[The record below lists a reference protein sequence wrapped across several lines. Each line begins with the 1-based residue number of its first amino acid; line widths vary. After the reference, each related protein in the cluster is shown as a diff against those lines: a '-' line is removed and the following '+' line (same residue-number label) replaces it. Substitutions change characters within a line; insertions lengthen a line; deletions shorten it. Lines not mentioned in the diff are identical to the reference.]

1 MWQCFGASPSRL
13 RHIRKHCYLVMLS
26 KLLQPCFSRVG
37 KLRSIV
43 FLKKYI
49 WETKKVPIIVF
60 EWAEQEVK
68 LPTKNVEHDPI
79 FTPDIPLYHSGLQN
93 KMAVQNCLTIY

>member
-1 MWQCFGASPSRL
+1 MFLKGWKTK
-13 RHIRKHCYLVMLS
+13 KHCLPKEIYL
-26 KLLQPCFSRVG
+26 G
-37 KLRSIV
+37 N
-43 FLKKYI
+43 
-49 WETKKVPIIVF
+49 KKVPIIVF